1 MVVEE
6 EREKR
11 RGGGERNVWV
21 CGAVQFNGG
30 VAADCD
36 SSDSHGYGGHSLGM
50 MSCKGNL
57 GAWEVRGRGGGKLSL
72 SHRGHSKLTSLPA
85 SGPNP
90 FLLAQERLS

>member
-6 EREKR
+6 ERERERGK
-11 RGGGERNVWV
+11 RGGRERNVWA
-21 CGAVQFNGG
+21 CSAVQFNGG

-57 GAWEVRGRGGGKLSL
+57 GAWEVGRRGY
-72 SHRGHSKLTSLPA
+72 
-85 SGPNP
+85 
-90 FLLAQERLS
+90 